1 MSHVVFVDSTGPTL
15 PALESAKDMG
25 HFVTF
30 VQPGD
35 ASALKLGKTPEERLR
50 AALAHADQVVA
61 IDHLEADLLDA
72 LKKIHADRRID
83 AVLTTSEPAVV
94 PTVKA
99 AEALGIRTT
108 SVRSME
114 TAVTKDRC
122 RDALK
127 AAGIRSARHL
137 RVETREDAL
146 AAARDLGLPV
156 VIKPSRSAGKEGVA
170 IARTEDEVTAY
181 FEELPASREA
191 LNRTLS
197 TLVST
202 ELLMEEY
209 VQGVLH
215 SAEIVANGGEIE
227 IFMIARREQ
236 ATHNALYE
244 VAAVLPAGL
253 NSAEQADVKDYM
265 QAVFTELG
273 LTVGLYHV
281 EFIMSA
287 DGPVLVEVNGRIM
300 GGMAPFVYRHIT
312 GDDPFRLLVQEH
324 LGEEFTV
331 QQPPFGSA
339 GISIAL
345 GSVTGGVL
353 PEGVE
358 ERIERIKEKHG
369 PIAYSLNL
377 SSGQHIPKQM
387 GNFTVFGFCCLPAE
401 TTEQAR
407 ARGLELI
414 ADLEE
419 ALGFEIAKYAL

>member
-1 MSHVVFVDSTGPTL
+1 MAHVVFVDSTGPTL
-15 PALESAKDMG
+15 PALETAKGMG

-30 VQPGD
+30 VRPED
-35 ASALKLGKTPEERLR
+35 ASALKLGKMPSERLA
-50 AALAHADQVVA
+50 AALAHADRVVT
-61 IDHLEADLLDA
+61 IDHLEADLTGCLRR
-72 LKKIHADRRID
+72 IHAERPVD

-99 AEALGIRTT
+99 AEALGIRAT

-114 TAVTKDRC
+114 TAVTKDLC
-122 RDALK
+122 RDALR
-127 AAGIRSARHL
+127 AAGLRSARHV
-137 RVETREDAL
+137 RVEDREQAL
-146 AAARDLGLPV
+146 DAARDLGLPL

-170 IARTEDEVTAY
+170 IVRTEDELRSY
-181 FEELPASREA
+181 FDELPASREA
-191 LNRTLS
+191 LSRTLA

-202 ELLMEEY
+202 RLLMEEY
-209 VQGVLH
+209 VEGVLH
-215 SAEIVANGGEIE
+215 SAEVIARDGEVE
-227 IFMIARREQ
+227 VFMIARREQ
-236 ATHNALYE
+236 ATHNPLYE

-253 NSAEQADVKDYM
+253 TEAEQSDVEQYM
-265 QAVFTELG
+265 RAVFTELG

-331 QQPPFGSA
+331 QRPPFGSA

-358 ERIERIKEKHG
+358 ERIEKIKEKHR
-369 PIAYSLNL
+369 PLAYSLNL
-377 SSGQHIPKQM
+377 SSGQHIPRQM

-414 ADLEE
+414 ADLED